1 MCVFLLKGVARWQIT
16 ESTTTGQEAV
26 VVTPSRVDEVKKASE
41 NMGRRRRS

>member
-26 VVTPSRVDEVKKASE
+26 LTPSRVDEVKKASE
-41 NMGRRRRS
+41 NVGRKRES